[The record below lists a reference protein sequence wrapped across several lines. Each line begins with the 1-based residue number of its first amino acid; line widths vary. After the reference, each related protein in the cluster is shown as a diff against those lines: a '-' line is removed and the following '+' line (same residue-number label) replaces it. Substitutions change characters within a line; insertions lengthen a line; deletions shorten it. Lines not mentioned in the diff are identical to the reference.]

1 MPVLPI
7 KTDREGAWREG
18 RYGRGYPFPAF
29 LATPNYQA
37 SSLCHEAMSGDVLSG
52 LEVFLQEPP
61 SWAAR
66 ASLGLLCHP
75 PSVARNFRPAP
86 ELVAKHFPGRLQ
98 ALFSPQHGLRG
109 EKQDNMVSS
118 PDFEDPLL
126 NIPVVSLYG
135 PRLDPPR
142 EALEKIDA
150 LLVDLQD
157 VGTRVYT
164 YGATLARIMAVAARV
179 GVKVVVLDRPNPI
192 GGLQIEGNLLLPEWA
207 SFVGPYPLPMRH
219 GFTLGELARS
229 YNVTQ
234 KLDCDLTVIPARGW
248 RRGQYFDDT
257 GLPWIMPSPNLPT
270 LEGTMVYPGQV
281 LLEGTNLSEGR
292 GTTRPFE
299 LFGAPFLEPRR
310 ILFELRDLSLPG
322 VVLREVAFEP
332 TFHKW
337 AGMVCHGFQL
347 HVTERLAFKPYFTTL
362 ALLTVIRRLYPDKF
376 AWRQPPYEYENE
388 RLPIDLLT
396 GDAAIREGIDAG
408 QSIAVLEAAWQ
419 PGLQDFLTVSRE
431 FWLYH

>member
-1 MPVLPI
+1 MKGTVIP
-7 KTDREGAWREG
+7 
-18 RYGRGYPFPAF
+18 
-29 LATPNYQA
+29 
-37 SSLCHEAMSGDVLSG
+37 G
-52 LEVFLQEPP
+52 LEVFLQDTPA
-61 SWAAR
+61 WAAK

-75 PSVARNFRPAP
+75 PSVDRTFQPAP
-86 ELVAKHFPGRLQ
+86 ELVARRFPGRLRL
-98 ALFSPQHGLRG
+98 LFSPQHGLKG
-109 EKQDNMVSS
+109 EKQDNMISS

-126 NIPVVSLYG
+126 RIPVVSLYG
-135 PRLDPPR
+135 PRLDPSR
-142 EALEKIDA
+142 EALENIDV

-164 YGATLARIMAVAARV
+164 YGATLAKVMAASAPA

-192 GGLQIEGNLLLPEWA
+192 GGLQVEGNVLKPAWA

-219 GFTLGELARS
+219 GFTLGELAGY

-234 KLDCDLTVIPARGW
+234 NLGCDLEVIPAQGW
-248 RRGQYFDDT
+248 RRRDYFDAT

-270 LEGTMVYPGQV
+270 LEGALVYPGQV

-310 ILFELRDLSLPG
+310 LRSELQNLPLPG

-337 AGMVCHGFQL
+337 AGEPCYGFQL
-347 HVTERLAFKPYFTTL
+347 HVTDRQAFKPYYTTL
-362 ALLTVIRRLYPDKF
+362 ALLSMIRRLYPEQF
-376 AWRQPPYEYENE
+376 AWRQPPYEYETE

-396 GDAAIREGIDAG
+396 GDAAIREGIDSG
-408 QSIAVLEAAWQ
+408 RSIADLAAAWQ
-419 PGLQDFLTVSRE
+419 PDLDDFRQDSQE
-431 FWLYH
+431 FWLYS

>member
-1 MPVLPI
+1 
-7 KTDREGAWREG
+7 
-18 RYGRGYPFPAF
+18 
-29 LATPNYQA
+29 
-37 SSLCHEAMSGDVLSG
+37 MSGSVISG
-52 LEVFLQEPP
+52 LEVFLKDPP
-61 SWAAR
+61 AWAAR

-75 PSVARNFRPAP
+75 PSLDRTFRPASD
-86 ELVAKHFPGRLQ
+86 LVARHFPGRLKV
-98 ALFSPQHGLRG
+98 LLSPQHGLRG

-126 NIPVVSLYG
+126 KIPVVSLYG

-142 EALEKIDA
+142 ESLEKIDA

-164 YGATLARIMAVAARV
+164 YGATLARVMTVAVQV

-192 GGLQIEGNLLLPEWA
+192 GGLQIEGNMLRPEWA

-219 GFTLGELARS
+219 GFTLGELARY

-234 KLDCDLTVIPARGW
+234 NLGCDLEVITARGW

-257 GLPWIMPSPNLPT
+257 GLPWVMPSPNLPT
-270 LEGTMVYPGQV
+270 LEGALVYPGQV

-299 LFGAPFLEPRR
+299 FFGAPFLKPRR
-310 ILFELRDLSLPG
+310 ILGELQDVPLPG
-322 VVLREVAFEP
+322 VILREAAFEP

-337 AGMVCHGFQL
+337 AGKPCYGFQL
-347 HVTERLAFKPYFTTL
+347 HVTDRLTFKPYFTTL
-362 ALLTVIRRLYPDKF
+362 AILSVIRRLYPHQF
-376 AWRQPPYEYENE
+376 AWREPPYEYETE
-388 RLPIDLLT
+388 RRPIDLLT
-396 GDAAIREGIDAG
+396 GDPVIREGIDEGRPVAD
-408 QSIAVLEAAWQ
+408 LEAAWR
-419 PGLQDFLTVSRE
+419 PGLDDFLNVRRE
-431 FWLYH
+431 FWLYR